1 MADIRGIYGLSRDGA
16 TWLSSVYAAAE
27 VSAML
32 LAPWLAVTF
41 SLRRFALAATLAFTF
56 LGLLFPLVTGLN
68 GLIVMRILQGLAGGF
83 LPPLLM
89 TAALRFL
96 PWHVKLYG
104 LSAYALTATFGPNIA
119 MSMATLWSE
128 IGDWHLVF
136 WVIIPIGFL
145 GAGLIAWGLPQ
156 DPLKLERFAQLDW
169 RGVILGCGSIT
180 MLCLALTQGERLDWL
195 NSPLICWL
203 LLGAAVGFPLFLI
216 NEWFHPLP
224 LLKLQLLA
232 RRNFAF
238 GNITLALFLFVA
250 LAGGSIPAA
259 YLTEIQGYRPLEIA
273 PTALC
278 IALPQL
284 IVAPL
289 VAFVINRN
297 WVDSRYV
304 MAVGL
309 GLLTIA
315 CIGGSLLTSEWNRDN
330 FYALQAL
337 HTFGQ
342 PMIVVPLLMNA
353 TGVIHPM
360 EGPFASAMVN
370 SVRGFA
376 AVISG
381 SWVENLIVHRE
392 RFHSHVLLDNI
403 GNSTTL
409 DDPHQL
415 EALSEAV
422 RAQAFVL
429 SYSDAFLAL
438 LGIIAVLFV
447 VLLTLPKRAYPPQ
460 PH

>member
-1 MADIRGIYGLSRDGA
+1 MADIRGIYGISRDGA
-16 TWLSSVYAAAE
+16 SWLSSVYAAGE

-41 SLRRFALAATLAFTF
+41 SLRRFALVATLAFTF
-56 LGLLFPLVTGLN
+56 LALIFPLITSLN
-68 GLIVMRILQGLAGGF
+68 GLVVMRTLQGLAGGF

-96 PWHVKLYG
+96 PWHAKLYG
-104 LSAYALTATFGPNIA
+104 LSAYALTATFGPNVA
-119 MSMATLWSE
+119 MSLAALWTE

-136 WVIIPIGFL
+136 WVIIPIGFV
-145 GAGLIAWGLPQ
+145 GASLIAYGLPQ
-156 DPLKLERFAQLDW
+156 DPLKLERFKQFDW
-169 RGVILGCGSIT
+169 RGVLLGCGSIT
-180 MLCLALTQGERLDWL
+180 MLTLALTQGERLDWL

-203 LLGAAVGFPLFLI
+203 LLGSALGFPLFLI

-232 RRNFAF
+232 RHNFAF

-250 LAGGSIPAA
+250 MAGGAIPAA

-284 IVAPL
+284 VVAPL

-304 MAVGL
+304 MGL
-309 GLLTIA
+309 GLLLLTIA

-330 FYALQAL
+330 FYALQVL

-353 TGVIHPM
+353 TGVVHPM

-370 SVRGFA
+370 SIRGFSAVA
-376 AVISG
+376 AS
-381 SWVENLIVHRE
+381 SFLENLITQRE
-392 RFHSHVLLDNI
+392 RFHSHILLDNI
-403 GNSTTL
+403 GNKVTL
-409 DDPHQL
+409 SGA
-415 EALSEAV
+415 EAMAELSEAV

-438 LGIIAVLFV
+438 LGVIAVMYV